1 MNKKI
6 KIALILLLLVALGA
20 LGVWKYVNKPSTD
33 FSKQKAKYNFSF
45 AELLQKIETDT
56 ASLKSSVISVEG
68 TIKKIIKDSSNIT
81 LELGY
86 DSIMSSVTCQIDSR
100 HISDFETAKEGSSI
114 KIKGLVSD
122 ISFDPES
129 VFGNTVQLTY
139 CSLNNK

>member
-1 MNKKI
+1 MNKKL
-6 KIALILLLLVALGA
+6 KIAVIVLTVLALGA
-20 LGVWKYVNKPSTD
+20 FAVWNYVNKPSID
-33 FSKQKAKYNFSF
+33 YSKQKATHRFSF

-56 ASLKSSVISVEG
+56 ASLKNSLISVEG
-68 TIKKIIKDSSNIT
+68 TIKKIIRDSSNIT

-100 HISDFETAKEGSSI
+100 HTSDFVAAKEGSTVE
-114 KIKGLVSD
+114 IKGLVSD
-122 ISFDPES
+122 ISLDPES

>member
-1 MNKKI
+1 M
-6 KIALILLLLVALGA
+6 
-20 LGVWKYVNKPSTD
+20 
-33 FSKQKAKYNFSF
+33 QKAKYNFSF
-45 AELLQKIETDT
+45 AELLQKIEKDT

-68 TIKKIIKDSSNIT
+68 NIKKIIKDSSYIT

>member
-1 MNKKI
+1 MNNKI

-33 FSKQKAKYNFSF
+33 FSMQKAKYNFSF
-45 AELLQKIETDT
+45 AELLQKIEKDT

-68 TIKKIIKDSSNIT
+68 NIKKIIKDSSYIT

>member
-1 MNKKI
+1 MNNKI